1 VGVCDGAGVA
11 MSVGEGV
18 GNGEGLQKGPI
29 TNTIA
34 PYEPPLLT
42 RTDSHAL
49 QPLCCLWSSFRLML
63 IMNPTPEPLGIRREP
78 MGSHTRLQATDSIRA
93 LPPASHGHT
102 HKIIHYYRS
111 SLQSSIIAA
120 PRCGG

>member
-1 VGVCDGAGVA
+1 

-34 PYEPPLLT
+34 PYEPPLPT
-42 RTDSHAL
+42 HTDSHAL

-78 MGSHTRLQATDSIRA
+78 MGSHTLGCKQPIAYERY
-93 LPPASHGHT
+93 LPRHMGTHT
-102 HKIIHYYRS
+102 K
-111 SLQSSIIAA
+111 
-120 PRCGG
+120 